1 MGLQT
6 SLGSIKEFVTRFADI
21 ICNTVDADV
30 IIMDNNLEIVGK
42 SFRYFSLYN
51 TISAGSL
58 ISAVLAK
65 RKTLIVKDKGEV
77 ESCCQCP
84 QFENCKMVGFVGVPI
99 IYENYSVGVIS
110 LLLPQHRV
118 KSLFQ
123 TLDTSV
129 EFVENMAELL
139 SGKIRENN
147 ENLQLSQAIEER
159 ETLMDLLSEAVVY
172 MDDYGNIIHINKM
185 FMKRFMVKEDCVG
198 KQIQQ
203 MFPHKVFQDY
213 FENKQ
218 EIRGQRVYF
227 ERGEMSFYGLASCKS
242 VRINGRNYG
251 VMFSFRSVKEVLQD
265 AVLSGKGSLVTLQ
278 WTEWMFPR
286 EVLQTA
292 RALAVTS
299 NHILIYGKNRSM
311 NEILAKGIT
320 NYSDR
325 SLTGM
330 TSLYSDNMYR
340 DLMEVFLFD
349 EFGALRNAHRGTLFV
364 QDVENLPFHI
374 QEKLLQFMKSGKLNV
389 GGISSVKSDVRFI
402 FSTSGDLRKMVEKGY
417 FLEELYYRIV
427 EYVIEVPELQKERGR
442 FQSIVSSG
450 VRYYG
455 TKYNKKGVALSQEA
469 MERLWQYPWEE
480 DLNLL
485 EAKIE
490 TIVRRNEGVVTL
502 EDLEGMG
509 TLPNRKRETMSL
521 EEIERG
527 RIEALLRSG
536 CKKTEIA
543 RKLGIGRATL
553 YRKMEEY
560 ELGDLKHQA

>member
-6 SLGSIKEFVTRFADI
+6 SLGSIKEFVTRFSDI

-51 TISAGSL
+51 TINAGSL
-58 ISAVLAK
+58 ISGVLAK
-65 RKTLIVKDKGEV
+65 RETLIVKDKGEV
-77 ESCCQCP
+77 ESCCVCP

-99 IYENYSVGVIS
+99 IYENYAVGVIS

-139 SGKIRENN
+139 AGKIRENY

-172 MDDYGNIIHINKM
+172 MDDFGNIIHMNQM
-185 FMKRFMVKEDCVG
+185 FMKRFLVKETCVG

-203 MFPHKVFQDY
+203 LLPHKVFQDY

-218 EIRGQRVYF
+218 EIKGQRVYF
-227 ERGEMSFYGLASCKS
+227 ERGEISFYGLASCKS

-251 VMFSFRSVKEVLQD
+251 VMFSFRSVNEVLQD
-265 AVLSGKGSLVTLQ
+265 AILSGKGSLVTLQ
-278 WTEWMFPR
+278 WAEWIFPR
-286 EVLQTA
+286 EVLQAA
-292 RALAVTS
+292 RAMAVTS
-299 NHILIYGKNRSM
+299 NHILICGKNRSM

-325 SLTGM
+325 SLMGM

-349 EFGALRNAHRGTLFV
+349 EFGTLRNAHRGTLFV
-364 QDVENLPFHI
+364 QDVENLPFHMQVKI
-374 QEKLLQFMKSGKLNV
+374 LQFIKSGRLNV
-389 GGISSVKSDVRFI
+389 GGRSSVKSDVRFI
-402 FSTSGDLRKMVEKGY
+402 FSTSKDLEKMVEKGY
-417 FLEELYYRIV
+417 FSEELYYRII
-427 EYVIEVPELQKERGR
+427 EYVIQVPGFQKEWGR
-442 FQSIVSSG
+442 FQNMVNSG
-450 VRYYG
+450 VKYYQA
-455 TKYNKKGVALSQEA
+455 KYHKKGIVLDQGA
-469 MERLWQYPWEE
+469 MERLWQYPWGE

-485 EAKIE
+485 ESKVE

-502 EDLEGMG
+502 GDLEDMG
-509 TLPNRKRETMSL
+509 TFSNKKREMMSL

-527 RIEALLRSG
+527 RIEALLQAG

-553 YRKMEEY
+553 YRKLEEY
-560 ELGDLKHQA
+560 GLGDLKHQA